1 MGSITGILNFDSEKR
16 VAEPIIKRMS
26 SVMKH
31 RGPDYEGIYMNDNLG
46 FGVNCLYLSDSVQ
59 QPVYNEDKS
68 ICVVIDGDIWNY
80 VDVKELVVKKEH
92 SVLTNSSAEII
103 THLYEEFG
111 EDCVVN
117 LEGSFAFALWDNKQK
132 KLLLARDHAGQKPL
146 YYLLDDKRIVF
157 GSELKSILECDG
169 IVPEVSMEALDVF
182 LTYSYVPAHY
192 CILKGVKKL
201 EPGHF
206 LVCSKGKA
214 FVSEYWDFRYSSPET
229 SESYCAEHLYGL
241 IKKSVQTRL
250 ERVKDISFGA
260 FLSGGT
266 DSSAIVGMLS
276 TLLDRPIK
284 TFVVGFKEEAF
295 SEFPYARI
303 VAEHFGTEHHEV
315 EVTTDMALSMLPDFV
330 CHYDEPFAD
339 ASAIP
344 TYYGSKATREHV
356 KAVFTGDA
364 PDQLLGGSGHHLK
377 EQIRRK
383 QLPIPDFLRTTII
396 AALTRNFPLDIV
408 DKSKLDR
415 IKRLIKMESYPL
427 EKEFGIR
434 GAYFTEDVKHEL
446 YINNLRKSQDM
457 ACALEVCEG
466 FFKKTTAIDPLDKIF
481 YVDVKMFL
489 MDNLMTKVD
498 RSSMAVGLETVKP
511 FLDKEL
517 MDFVGRIPS
526 RFKIKGTTGRNTK
539 YILKKAI
546 SNLVPMDVIEK
557 KKQGFEP
564 PIVEWL
570 RGELKGFAQ
579 EILFDSKT
587 RQRGYFNFNYIDQIW
602 KEHQNKAADHTIRIW
617 ELLVFE
623 MWYRYFIEGEKKFLK
638 QIEG

>member
-1 MGSITGILNFDSEKR
+1 MGSICGVLNFDRKKR
-16 VAEPIIKRMS
+16 VDDGVIKRMS
-26 SVMKH
+26 SVMKY
-31 RGPDYEGIYMNDNLG
+31 RGTDHEGIYINDNLG
-46 FGVNCLYLSDSVQ
+46 LGVNCLYLSDSVQ
-59 QPVYNEDKS
+59 QPVYNEDNS
-68 ICVVIDGDIWNY
+68 ICVVVDGEIWNY
-80 VDVKELVVKKEH
+80 VDIRELMVKKGH

-103 THLYEEFG
+103 AHLYEEFG
-111 EDCVVN
+111 EDCMGK
-117 LEGSFAFALWDNKQK
+117 LEGTFAFALWDNKQK
-132 KLLLARDHAGQKPL
+132 KLLLGRDHAGQKPL

-157 GSELKSILECDG
+157 GSELKSILECDE
-169 IVPEVSMEALDVF
+169 ITPEVSMEALDVF
-182 LTYSYVPAHY
+182 LTYSYIPSHY

-206 LVCSKGKA
+206 LACSNGKTV
-214 FVSEYWDFRYSSPET
+214 VSEYWDFRYGSPES
-229 SESYCAEHLYGL
+229 SESYCAEHLYEL
-241 IKKSVQTRL
+241 IKRSVQTRL
-250 ERVKDISFGA
+250 ERVRNVPFGA

-266 DSSAIVGMLS
+266 DSSTIVGMLS
-276 TLLDRPIK
+276 TMLDRPLK
-284 TFVVGFKEEAF
+284 TFVVGFKEEEF
-295 SEFPYARI
+295 SEFPHARI

-315 EVTTDMALSMLPDFV
+315 EVTTEMALSMLPDFV
-330 CHYDEPFAD
+330 WHYDEPFAD

-383 QLPIPDFLRTTII
+383 RLPIPNFLRTTVL
-396 AALTRNFPLDIV
+396 AAITQNFPLDIV

-446 YINNLRKSQDM
+446 YINDLRKSQEM
-457 ACALEVCEG
+457 VCALGVCEG
-466 FFKKTTAIDPLDKIF
+466 FFKKTTAMDALDKIL
-481 YVDVKMFL
+481 YTDVKMFL
-489 MDNLMTKVD
+489 MDNLMIKVD
-498 RSSMAVGLETVKP
+498 RASMAVGLETIKP

-526 RFKIKGTTGRNTK
+526 QFKIKGTTGRNTK

-557 KKQGFEP
+557 RKQGFEP
-564 PIVEWL
+564 PLVGWL
-570 RGELKGFAQ
+570 RGGLKGFAQ

-587 RQRGYFNFNYIDQIW
+587 RQRGYFNFNYIDQMW
-602 KEHQNKAADHTIRIW
+602 KEHQEKEADHTMRIW
-617 ELLVFE
+617 EMLVFE
-623 MWYRYFIEGEKKFLK
+623 MWYRYFIEGEKKFLNR
-638 QIEG
+638 